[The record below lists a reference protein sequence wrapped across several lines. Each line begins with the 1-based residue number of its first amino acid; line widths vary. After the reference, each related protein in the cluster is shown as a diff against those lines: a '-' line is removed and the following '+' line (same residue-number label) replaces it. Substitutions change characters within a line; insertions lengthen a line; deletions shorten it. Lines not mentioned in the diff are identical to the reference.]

1 MGLAA
6 EVLAAVAM
14 GALVVVAQVEAVQE
28 VEVTAAGSKVEEA
41 REVAEQEEEAMAA
54 VMLAVVVMVVV

>member
-1 MGLAA
+1 M
-6 EVLAAVAM
+6 AM